1 MLQTDLSGFI
11 AEMKNNKTCHF
22 ILLILICIVIY
33 WIMITYLP
41 EKNNFN
47 NLVYPNVLYG
57 NGNMYGANAN
67 RCSSDIPKL
76 DETIIHNMIDLPN
89 RNPAFLTSSM
99 VIPEQRPNNEEQRKT
114 RMDVLNMFYN
124 TFEDDIT
131 DINKRPQGLYI
142 TP

>member
-11 AEMKNNKTCHF
+11 NQIKNNTTFHF
-22 ILLILICIVIY
+22 ILLIIICIVIY
-33 WIMITYLP
+33 WIITKFFP

-57 NGNMYGANAN
+57 GNNG
-67 RCSSDIPKL
+67 RCTSNIPKL
-76 DETIIHNMIDLPN
+76 DEALIRNMIDLPN
-89 RNPAFLTSSM
+89 RNPAFLTSNM
-99 VIPEQRPNNEEQRKT
+99 VYPEKQPSNEEQRKT

-131 DINKRPQGLYI
+131 DINKRPQGLYL